1 MDLNAVAS
9 KSFIYLNIFTSMH
22 ALLIV
27 DEILANR
34 AQEYP
39 CIYDKSDKDHRRQSI
54 TSSLWKKD
62 THKVK
67 VLSLSLLIVL
77 YTLQL
82 RKYSQFCLD
91 FVFDYFL

>member
-1 MDLNAVAS
+1 
-9 KSFIYLNIFTSMH
+9 MH

-91 FVFDYFL
+91 FRLFLMTRLNPCWRKKRKRKILSAI